1 MNCPKITEKSRF
13 QNWLKRKMKFS
24 RLIPIPT
31 KTVGSSNRNRKN
43 QKSRKRRKNLKSRK
57 KRKNL
62 KKINIKKT
70 WFYMF
75 IISKKY
81 LRSKRATCWVPSK
94 HWNLRVKEYLKVSF
108 EIFPEK
114 RHITWVLYV
123 LLFTKEFQ
131 MEPLAHNAILYDTRP
146 TTKWY

>member
-1 MNCPKITEKSRF
+1 MSESNRKSRF

-24 RLIPIPT
+24 RLILIPT
-31 KTVGSSNRNRKN
+31 KTVGWSNRNRKN
-43 QKSRKRRKNLKSRK
+43 QKSRKRRKNRKSRK

-94 HWNLRVKEYLKVSF
+94 LGTYGSRNIFKVSF

-114 RHITWVLYV
+114 RHIRGFYMICFSRKNFEWNLS
-123 LLFTKEFQ
+123 LLMLFYMILARKE
-131 MEPLAHNAILYDTRP
+131 Y
-146 TTKWY
+146 